1 MVARTGAGTIAG
13 YQINPA
19 ATVFGTAIALGVDDR
34 LAARITNTTSVT
46 DNRASPVGT
55 GAGMDTDAALG
66 NISPSATL
74 EMEGGYEN
82 GMDQVMAQYFGIA
95 TAAVEQTGG
104 QGDFLHRFT
113 TNTTFNA
120 NFGTLAYETSSTT
133 TIEFPSAAT
142 TTITVTL
149 SDIANFLTFGADI
162 LGNKQELST
171 GINDN
176 AQLATTTIA
185 DTEKIIVGFDDAF
198 LLNDETD
205 IALVNPTDCL
215 AITDL
220 SFSYTKPQEF
230 VGEIKCTAGNGEPIA
245 TDLIVG
251 TLSVTLKQLDD
262 HTFYDLH
269 EAETTSKMLLEIQ
282 GTQISGSGLNKT
294 FRLYI
299 PKAKLI
305 QNPEYNVIETGINPH
320 VLNFDLLAA
329 AATPAGMFDTLP
341 HVEFINQ
348 RTTDYIT

>member
-19 ATVFGTAIALGVDDR
+19 ATVYGTAIALGTDDQ

-46 DNRASPVGT
+46 DNRANPVGT
-55 GAGMDTDAALG
+55 GKGMDTDATLG
-66 NISPSATL
+66 NISPAVGI

-82 GMDQVMAQYFGIA
+82 GMDQIMAQYFGTA
-95 TAAVEQTGG
+95 TAAAEENLGE
-104 QGDFLHRFT
+104 GDFLHRFT

-120 NFGTLAYETSSTT
+120 NYGTLAYETSSTT
-133 TIEFPSAAT
+133 TIELPSAAT
-142 TTITVTL
+142 QSISISL
-149 SDIANFLTFGADI
+149 SDITNFLTFGADI
-162 LGNKQELST
+162 LGNKLELST
-171 GINDN
+171 AVNDN
-176 AQLATTTIA
+176 AQLATTTVA
-185 DTEKIIVGFDDAF
+185 DEEKIIAGFDDAF
-198 LLNDETD
+198 LLNDETG
-205 IALVNPTDCL
+205 IALVNPTDCV

-262 HTFYDLH
+262 HTYLDLW

-282 GTQISGSGLNKT
+282 GNQINSGENKT

-299 PKAKLI
+299 PKAKFI
-305 QNPEYNVIETGINPH
+305 QVPEYSVVNTGINPH
-320 VLNFDLLAA
+320 VLNFDILAA
-329 AATPAGMFDTLP
+329 SATPAGMFDTLP
-341 HVEFINQ
+341 HVEFINT
-348 RTTDYIT
+348 RATDYIT